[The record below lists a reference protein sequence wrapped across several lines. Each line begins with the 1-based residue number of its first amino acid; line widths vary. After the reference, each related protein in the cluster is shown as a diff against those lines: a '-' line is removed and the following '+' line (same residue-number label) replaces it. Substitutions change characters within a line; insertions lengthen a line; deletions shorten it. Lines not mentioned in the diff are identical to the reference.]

1 MYLTQKNHLRADKQ
15 TYETLKRLT
24 KLSKNLYNYTLYTIR
39 QYFFNNG
46 KYLNWKSAYHTV
58 KENENY
64 KLMPSQVAQNTVETV
79 DGSMKSFFK
88 LLDKKKKGEYEK
100 PVSLPKYLDKDSNF
114 ICTFKKDQLKV
125 IDDKIRLSLGLDYY
139 KTYGTKYLYFRIPD
153 NIIGQYINQV
163 RIIPKYKGRWFEIEF
178 VYHEDGEIAELD
190 YNSHLSIDLGVD
202 NFATCVT
209 TSGTAFILDGRGIK
223 SYNRWWNKE
232 KSRLQSVYDKQNVDN
247 GIKMDRFSN
256 KRFWKIND
264 FMNQCVNHIVKHCL
278 ENQIGNIVIGEMKE
292 IKQEQNI
299 GKENTQNF
307 QKIPF
312 SRFKQK
318 LASKCE
324 YHGIK
329 YHEVNEAYTSKTDAL
344 ALEPIRKHNK
354 YLGKRSK
361 RGIFQSSTGRL
372 INADINGALNILRK
386 VLGDSLAGI
395 IDSEDVNSPGR
406 IRFFGNIR
414 Q

>member
-24 KLSKNLYNYTLYTIR
+24 KLSKNLYNFTLYNIR
-39 QYFFNNG
+39 QYFFNYG
-46 KYLNWKSAYHTV
+46 KYLNKNTAYHTV

-64 KLMPSQVAQNTVETV
+64 RLLPSQVAQNTVETV
-79 DGSMKSFFK
+79 DRSMKSFFK
-88 LLDKKKKGEYEK
+88 LLDKKRKGEYEK
-100 PVSLPKYLDKDSNF
+100 PVSLPNYLAKDGNF

-125 IDDKIRLSLGLDYY
+125 IDDKIRLSLGTDYY
-139 KTYGTKYLYFRIPD
+139 RTYGTRFLYFKIPD
-153 NIIGQYINQV
+153 NIIGQYISMV
-163 RIIPKYKGRWFEIEF
+163 RIVPKYKGRWFEIEY

-209 TSGTAFILDGRGIK
+209 TNGTAFILDGRGIK

-232 KSRLQSVYDKQNVDN
+232 KSRLQSVYDKQGLDDGLKINQ
-247 GIKMDRFSN
+247 FSR

-264 FMNQCVNHIVKHCL
+264 FMNQCVNYIVKHCL
-278 ENQIGNIVIGEMKE
+278 ENRIGNIVIGELKE
-292 IKQEQNI
+292 IKQEQNT
-299 GKENTQNF
+299 GKQNNQNF
-307 QKIPF
+307 QTIPF
-312 SRFKQK
+312 ARFKQK

-329 YHEVNEAYTSKTDAL
+329 YHEVDEAYTSKVDAL
-344 ALEPIRKHNK
+344 ALEPIRKHKK
-354 YLGKRSK
+354 YLGRRSK

-386 VLGDSLAGI
+386 VFGDSLAGI
-395 IDSEDVNSPGR
+395 ADSGDVNSPGR
-406 IRFFGNIR
+406 IKLSW
-414 Q
+414 

>member
-1 MYLTQKNHLRADKQ
+1 MYLTQKNHMRVDKQ

-24 KLSKNLYNYTLYTIR
+24 RLSKNLYNYTLYTIR

-46 KYLNWKSAYHTV
+46 KYLNRKSAYHMV
-58 KENENY
+58 KENDNY
-64 KLMPSQVAQNTVETV
+64 RLLPSQAAQNTIETV
-79 DGSMKSFFK
+79 DRSMKSFFK
-88 LLDKKKKGEYEK
+88 LLGKKKKGEYEK
-100 PVSLPKYLDKDSNF
+100 PVSLPKYLDKDGNF
-114 ICTFKKDQLKV
+114 ICTIKKDQLKV

-139 KTYGTKYLYFRIPD
+139 RTYGIKYLYFKIPD
-153 NIIGQYINQV
+153 NILGRYIKEV
-163 RIIPKYKGRWFEIEF
+163 RIVPKYKGRWFEIEY
-178 VYHEDGEIAELD
+178 VYHEDGEMADLD

-278 ENQIGNIVIGEMKE
+278 ENQIGNVIIGELKE

-299 GKENTQNF
+299 GKQNNQNF
-307 QKIPF
+307 QTIPF
-312 SRFKQK
+312 ARFKQK

-329 YHEVNEAYTSKTDAL
+329 YHEVDEAYTSKTDAL
-344 ALEPIRKHNK
+344 ALEPIKKHKK
-354 YLGKRSK
+354 YLGKRPK

-386 VLGDSLAGI
+386 VLGDSLTGI
-395 IDSEDVNSPGR
+395 IDSGEVNSPRR
-406 IRFFGNIR
+406 IRLSW
-414 Q
+414 

>member
-1 MYLTQKNHLRADKQ
+1 M
-15 TYETLKRLT
+15 
-24 KLSKNLYNYTLYTIR
+24 
-39 QYFFNNG
+39 
-46 KYLNWKSAYHTV
+46 
-58 KENENY
+58 
-64 KLMPSQVAQNTVETV
+64 MPSQVAQNTVETV

-88 LLDKKKKGEYEK
+88 LLDKKRKGEYEK
-100 PVSLPKYLDKDSNF
+100 PVSLPKYLDKDGNF

-139 KTYGTKYLYFRIPD
+139 RTYGTKYLYFRIPD

-163 RIIPKYKGRWFEIEF
+163 RIVPKYKGRWFEIEF

-232 KSRLQSVYDKQNVDN
+232 KSRLQSVYDKQNVDD

-278 ENQIGNIVIGEMKE
+278 ENRIGNVIIGELKE

-307 QKIPF
+307 QIIPF
-312 SRFKQK
+312 ARFKQK

-329 YHEVNEAYTSKTDAL
+329 YHEVDEAYTSKVDAL
-344 ALEPIRKHNK
+344 ALEPIRRHKK
-354 YLGKRSK
+354 YLGKRHK

-386 VLGDSLAGI
+386 VIGDSLTGI
-395 IDSEDVNSPGR
+395 ADRGEVNFPGR
-406 IRFFGNIR
+406 IRFFGNTCR
-414 Q
+414 

>member
-24 KLSKNLYNYTLYTIR
+24 KLSKNLYNFTLYNIR
-39 QYFFNNG
+39 QYFFNYG
-46 KYLNWKSAYHTV
+46 KYLNKNTAYHTV

-64 KLMPSQVAQNTVETV
+64 RLMPSQVAQNTVETV
-79 DGSMKSFFK
+79 DGGMKSFFK
-88 LLDKKKKGEYEK
+88 LLDKKRKGEYEK
-100 PVSLPKYLDKDSNF
+100 PVSLPKYLAKDGNF

-125 IDDKIRLSLGLDYY
+125 IDDKIRLSLGPEYGR
-139 KTYGTKYLYFRIPD
+139 TYGTRYLYFKIPD
-153 NIIGQYINQV
+153 NILGQYINQV
-163 RIIPKYKGRWFEIEF
+163 RIVPKYKGRWFEIDF

-232 KSRLQSVYDKQNVDN
+232 KSRLQSVYDKQDVDN

-278 ENQIGNIVIGEMKE
+278 ENRIGNVVIGELKE

-307 QKIPF
+307 QTIPF
-312 SRFKQK
+312 ARFKYK
-318 LASKCE
+318 LASKCK

-329 YHEVNEAYTSKTDAL
+329 YQEVDEAYTSKVDAL
-344 ALEPIRKHNK
+344 ALELIKKHKK
-354 YLGKRSK
+354 YLGKRPK

-386 VLGDSLAGI
+386 VIGDSLAGI
-395 IDSEDVNSPGR
+395 TDSGDVNSPGR
-406 IRFFGNIR
+406 IRLSW
-414 Q
+414 